1 MTQRWHCY
9 LLQSTDKQ
17 RTYIGATVA
26 PDRRVRQHNGKISGG
41 ARATKG
47 REWVRIILVSGFP
60 DEVAALQFEWA
71 WKYRSRKFGKGLK
84 ARFQGLQTLLTSTQ
98 STSKAIPF
106 SEWIAG
112 PPTIHLES
120 TDPTIQSIFDLCNLS
135 QFLHISPLELSEK
148 SIPDTLELLQNPDLQ
163 QLSTII

>member
-1 MTQRWHCY
+1 MVQTWHCY

-26 PDRRVRQHNGKISGG
+26 PDRRVRQHNGEISGG

-47 REWVRIILVSGFP
+47 REWTRIILVSGFP

-71 WKYRSRKFGKGLK
+71 WKFQSRKVGQGLK
-84 ARFQGLQTLLTSTQ
+84 ARFQGLHKLLTSTQ

-112 PPTIHLES
+112 PPTIHLEDVDS
-120 TDPTIQSIFDLCNLS
+120 NIQTMFDQCNLAT
-135 QFLHISPLELSEK
+135 FLCTTQELPSASE
-148 SIPDTLELLQNPDLQ
+148 NPV
-163 QLSTII
+163 